1 MAGKVEVKFSKWQD
15 LSKPQRLAVMI
26 LSIVQFTLLGA
37 ALWDLRKRPQEQIR
51 GSKRLWMAL
60 AFVNWI
66 GPLAYFKFGR
76 RG

>member
-1 MAGKVEVKFSKWQD
+1 MIGGVDTKRTKWRD
-15 LSKPQRLAVMI
+15 LSKPQRIAVAV
-26 LSIVQFTLLGA
+26 LSIVQFALLGA

-51 GSKRLWMAL
+51 GNKRLWMAL